1 MKTRLKSG
9 EDKIL
14 NTREKAARQTFPQG
28 VIDIAA
34 KHWEEIIVFEP
45 SKHRRIRKVIKDG
58 DETLPIRYQTM
69 TDKESYDSF
78 KEYCSDDI
86 KKVMESYARE
96 RYNTYSQR
104 PKNADRDHRIA
115 YTENTLPNKFP
126 ALSWWVQQRPAEV
139 QLMHDH
145 TTGLCKVSLFY
156 LHLHICLTTINY
168 QNRIN
173 L

>member
-1 MKTRLKSG
+1 M
-9 EDKIL
+9 
-14 NTREKAARQTFPQG
+14 
-28 VIDIAA
+28 IDIAA